1 MNRSRTISAILGAS
15 LALTLAVGPA
25 AANHTDGILD
35 CGAAGTY
42 HVEAA
47 STQPLP
53 KFESPLPWSGLFLL
67 EDTNRVFRA
76 FYLATPRSLI
86 VEPALYHNPK
96 ALIECTLASSGF
108 NFEEPWVLVGMLV
121 P

>member
-1 MNRSRTISAILGAS
+1 MNRSQNISVILGAS
-15 LALTLAVGPA
+15 LALTLAIGPA
-25 AANHTDGILD
+25 AANHTDGVLD
-35 CGAAGTY
+35 CGAAGTF

-53 KFESPLPWSGLFLL
+53 KFESPVPFSGLFLL
-67 EDTNRVFRA
+67 EGMNRLFRA

-86 VEPALYHNPK
+86 IEPALSHNPN
-96 ALIECTLASSGF
+96 ALIECTFTSAGF